1 MSSITDLVDHA
12 PAREAKPREAMV
24 VTSHPLA
31 VDAAAEVLSAGG
43 SAVDACVTAAAVLGV
58 VDPMSAG
65 LGGDCFALVWEP
77 RRRELHGF
85 NGSGR
90 APAAASLQDL
100 QRRGLSRVPERGLLP
115 VTVPGALDA
124 WAQLLERYGRR
135 SLGQAL
141 EPAARAA
148 RDGFAVSPVVGRDW
162 ASAAELLAS
171 GLGTEVYLPAPAV
184 GQRFAQPSLA
194 ATLERIASEGPD
206 AFYRGPF
213 AEHLDALSRERD
225 GWIRAEDLAAHRGEW
240 VTPLEGIYRG
250 HSVYELPPNTQ
261 GVVVLEAL
269 ALLDEF
275 PLGDLPPDE
284 RAHLQIEAIKLAFAD
299 ARLAV
304 GDPEHSRA
312 EELLAFEHLDAR
324 LADLEACRE
333 RASAGPAGP
342 GGSDTVYVAAVD
354 HEGGCC
360 SLISSIYMHFGA
372 AVVVD
377 GVCLH
382 NRGALFVTDEAHPG
396 ALRPG
401 ARPYHTIIPAMVFR
415 SEMPWLVFGVVGGYQ
430 QPQAQVQLLVHL
442 IDEGLSLR
450 DAVDAPRFRWVC
462 GDRVRLEAGV
472 DPSIARGLAER
483 GHRRVD
489 DAGHGGFGGAQAILV
504 EDALEG
510 ASDPRKDGRVA
521 RVPAPKD

>member
-1 MSSITDLVDHA
+1 MSTITDLVDHA
-12 PAREAKPREAMV
+12 QAREPEPRDAMV
-24 VTSHPLA
+24 ATSHPVA
-31 VDAAAEVLSAGG
+31 VDAAAEVLRTGG

-65 LGGDCFALVWEP
+65 LGGDCFALVWDA

-100 QRRGLSRVPERGLLP
+100 RRRGLPHVPERGLLP
-115 VTVPGALDA
+115 VTVPGAVDA
-124 WAQLLERYGRR
+124 WAQLLTRYGRR
-135 SLGQAL
+135 TLGHSL
-141 EPAARAA
+141 EPAIRAA
-148 RDGFAVSPVVGRDW
+148 RDGFSVSPVVGRDW
-162 ASAAELLAS
+162 AAAAGLLRG
-171 GLGTEVYLPAPAV
+171 GLGTEVYLPVPIV
-184 GQRFAQPSLA
+184 GQRFTQPDLA
-194 ATLERIASEGPD
+194 STLEDIASDGRD
-206 AFYRGPF
+206 AFYTGAF
-213 AEHLDALSRERD
+213 AEHLDAVSREHD
-225 GWIRAEDLAAHRGEW
+225 GWVRSEDLATHRGQW
-240 VTPLEGIYRG
+240 VAPLEGIYRG
-250 HSVYELPPNTQ
+250 HSVYELPPNSQ

-275 PLGDLPPDE
+275 PLGDLPVEE
-284 RAHLQIEAIKLAFAD
+284 RAHLQIEAIKLAFED
-299 ARLAV
+299 ARRAV
-304 GDPEHSRA
+304 GNPQRSHA
-312 EELLAFEHLDAR
+312 EGLLAYEHLEDRVAQ
-324 LADLEACRE
+324 LEVCRE
-333 RASAGPAGP
+333 RASVGPAAP

-354 HEGGCC
+354 HDGNCC

-377 GVCLH
+377 GVCLQ
-382 NRGALFVTDEAHPG
+382 NRGALFVADEEHPS

-450 DAVDAPRFRWVC
+450 DAVDASRFRWVG
-462 GDRVRLEAGV
+462 GDRVRLEAGIE
-472 DPSIARGLAER
+472 PRIAQGLAER
-483 GHRRVD
+483 GHRLVEE
-489 DAGHGGFGGAQAILV
+489 AGDGGFGGAQAILV
-504 EDALEG
+504 EDELEG

-521 RVPAPKD
+521 RVVAPKD